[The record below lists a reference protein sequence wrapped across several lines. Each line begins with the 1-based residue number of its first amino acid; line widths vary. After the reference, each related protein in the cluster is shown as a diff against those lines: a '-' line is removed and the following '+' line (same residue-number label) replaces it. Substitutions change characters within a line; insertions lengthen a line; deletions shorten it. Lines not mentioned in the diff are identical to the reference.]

1 MQGGLF
7 MFTRVLVLALTTV
20 LLAAPAG
27 AADRVKVGFIAT
39 FSGPIGQIGQH
50 MYDGFTL
57 GVEHAGGKLG
67 GLATEV
73 IKEDDQLK
81 PDVGLQV
88 AQKLLEKDKADFIV
102 GTIFSNVMMAI
113 YKPIV
118 DSKTFLIGSNAGPSP
133 IAGAQ
138 CSPYF
143 FSASWQNDG
152 PHEAMGKYVQDKGFK
167 RVYIMAPNYQA
178 GKDAL
183 AGFKRYFK
191 GEVVGEVYTTINQPD
206 YSAELAQLRAAKP
219 EAIFVFYPGGMGVNF
234 VKQYAQAGLLKEI
247 PFFSAFTVDSVTLG
261 AIGDAAVG
269 TYGTAFWNTELK
281 NPVNEKFV
289 AEFEKKYKYAP
300 SNYSAQSYDAALMLD
315 AAIKAVNGK
324 IDDKDGLRAAFRKA
338 DFKSVRGSFKYNSNN
353 FPIQSFYLHQAVK
366 DASGKLKLENRGV
379 VFQNH
384 ADPYAKDCPMKW

>member
-1 MQGGLF
+1 MRRRWLP
-7 MFTRVLVLALTTV
+7 LLCALALTASP
-20 LLAAPAG
+20 AA

-39 FSGPIGQIGQH
+39 FSGPIGLIGQH
-50 MYDGFTL
+50 MYDGFLL

-88 AQKLLEKDKADFIV
+88 AKKLLERDRVDFVV

-138 CSPYF
+138 CSPWF
-143 FSASWQNDG
+143 FSTAWQNDG
-152 PHEAMGKYVQDKGFK
+152 PHEAMGKHVQDKGYK
-167 RVYIMAPNYQA
+167 RVYLMAPNYQA

-191 GEVVGEVYTTINQPD
+191 GEVAGEVYTTINQPD

-219 EAIFVFYPGGMGVNF
+219 DALYTFHPGGMGVNF
-234 VKQYAQAGLLKEI
+234 VKQYAQAGLLQEV
-247 PFFSAFTVDSVTLG
+247 PFFSAFTIDETTLK
-261 AIGDAAVG
+261 AQGDAAVG
-269 TYGTAFWNTELK
+269 TYGTAFWNTDLK
-281 NPVNEKFV
+281 NPANERFV
-289 AEFEKKYKYAP
+289 AEFRKKYGYTP
-300 SNYSAQSYDAALMLD
+300 SNYSAQSYDAALMID
-315 AAIKAVNGK
+315 HGIRAVQGK
-324 IDDKDGLRAAFRKA
+324 LEDKDGLRAAFRKA
-338 DFKSVRGSFKYNSNN
+338 DFKSVRGPFKYNTNH
-353 FPIQSFYLHQAVK
+353 FPIQNFYLHQVVK
-366 DASGKLKLENRGV
+366 EPSGELRLADRGV
-379 VFQNH
+379 VFTNH
-384 ADPYAKDCPMKW
+384 ADPYAKECPMKW

>member
-1 MQGGLF
+1 MI
-7 MFTRVLVLALTTV
+7 TRVFVVALATL
-20 LLAAPAG
+20 LLAVPAG

-39 FSGPIGQIGQH
+39 FSGPAGSIGQH
-50 MYDGFTL
+50 MWDGFTL
-57 GVEHAGGKLG
+57 GVEHAGGRLG

-73 IKEDDQLK
+73 VKEDDQLK

-88 AQKLLEKDKADFIV
+88 TQKLLEKDKVDVVV

-118 DSKTFLIGSNAGPSP
+118 GSKTFLIGSNAGPSP

-143 FSASWQNDG
+143 FSTSWQNDG
-152 PHEAMGKYVQDKGFK
+152 AHEAMGKHVQDKGFK
-167 RVYIMAPNYQA
+167 KLYIMAPNYQA

-191 GEVVGEVYTTINQPD
+191 GEIVGEVYTTLNQPD
-206 YSAELAQLRAAKP
+206 YSPELAQVRAGKP
-219 EAIFVFYPGGMGVNF
+219 DALYVFYPGGMGVNF

-247 PFFSAFTVDSVTLG
+247 PFFSAFTVDTVTLG
-261 AIGDAAVG
+261 AIGEAAVG
-269 TYGTAFWNTELK
+269 TYGTAFWNTELR
-281 NPVNEKFV
+281 NPANEKFV
-289 AEFEKKYKYAP
+289 ADFEKKYKYTP
-300 SNYSAQSYDAALMLD
+300 SNFAAQAYDSATMLD
-315 AAIKAVNGK
+315 AALRAVGGK
-324 IDDKDGLRAAFRKA
+324 LEDKDALRAAFRKA
-338 DFKSVRGSFKYNSNN
+338 DFKSVRGAFKYNTNN
-353 FPIQSFYLHQAVK
+353 FPIQNFYLHQAVK

-384 ADPYAKDCPMKW
+384 ADAYAKDCPMKW

>member
-1 MQGGLF
+1 MI
-7 MFTRVLVLALTTV
+7 TRVFVVALATL
-20 LLAAPAG
+20 LLAVPAG

-39 FSGPIGQIGQH
+39 FSGPAGSIGQH
-50 MYDGFTL
+50 MWDGFTL

-73 IKEDDQLK
+73 VKEDDQLK

-88 AQKLLEKDKADFIV
+88 TQKLLEKDKVDVVV

-118 DSKTFLIGSNAGPSP
+118 GSKTFLIGSNAGPSP

-143 FSASWQNDG
+143 FSTSWQNDG
-152 PHEAMGKYVQDKGFK
+152 AHEAMGKHVQDKGFK
-167 RVYIMAPNYQA
+167 KLYIMAPNYQA

-191 GEVVGEVYTTINQPD
+191 GEIVGEVYTTLNQPD
-206 YSAELAQLRAAKP
+206 YSPELAQVRAGKP
-219 EAIFVFYPGGMGVNF
+219 DALYVFYPGGMGVNF

-247 PFFSAFTVDSVTLG
+247 PFFSAFTVDTVTLG
-261 AIGDAAVG
+261 AIGEAAVG
-269 TYGTAFWNTELK
+269 TYGTAFWNTELR
-281 NPVNEKFV
+281 NPANEKFV
-289 AEFEKKYKYAP
+289 ADFEKKYKYTP
-300 SNYSAQSYDAALMLD
+300 SNFSAQAYDSATMLD
-315 AAIKAVNGK
+315 AALRAVSGK
-324 IDDKDGLRAAFRKA
+324 LEDKDALRAAFRKA
-338 DFKSVRGSFKYNSNN
+338 DFKSVRGAFTYNTNN
-353 FPIQSFYLHQAVK
+353 FPIQNFYLHQAVK

-384 ADPYAKDCPMKW
+384 ADAYAKDCPMKW